1 MATPMAFVSV
11 AGAAAVT
18 STFTRRAAVG
28 AWRHPS
34 RARAAAAAA
43 TRRRVC
49 SSPTAS
55 AGTPVPAV
63 VTQDGGKQPQQPQQ
77 QQKKKKQQKQQQPK
91 GQAGEGGGRGGKK
104 GGADDAVVV
113 TPRAEDFSAW
123 YASVIT
129 SGDLAENSPVKGCM
143 VIKPHGYAIWELMR
157 DDLDASIKA
166 SGAKNAYF
174 PLLIPQSFLS
184 REAAHVDGFAKE
196 CAIVTHHRLRAVSG
210 EDGGAATVEVD
221 PDAALE
227 EPLIIRPT
235 SETMIWSMFSKWIQ
249 SHRDLPLA
257 INQWANVVR
266 WEMRTR
272 PFLRTTE
279 FLWQE
284 GHTAHS
290 TAAEARARASQMI
303 DVYAETAER
312 LLAIPVT
319 VGAKS
324 PRERFAGAE
333 ETLTIEAVMPNGW
346 ALQAGTSHYLGTAF
360 ADAFDVT
367 YQDEAG
373 ERQPVYASSWGVS
386 TRLMGALI
394 MTHSDDTGLALP
406 PAVAPVQVVVVV
418 IATKSPEAAAVVTP
432 FVAEVAS
439 RLRAAGV
446 RVEVDERSH
455 LRPGARYYEWER
467 KGVPLRLE
475 VGPRDAAARTVLA
488 ARRVGAD
495 RTKFGVEVGDA
506 FEASITDELAATQQS
521 MLDDARART
530 AARIFEVDTYGEMEE
545 ALASGDPDR
554 VGLFRV
560 AWKCDEANELAVK
573 EASKATIRCYP
584 RDGQEAAAGRRC
596 FYSGEPATHIALF
609 GRAF

>member
-1 MATPMAFVSV
+1 MATPMAFVGA

-18 STFTRRAAVG
+18 STFTRRAG
-28 AWRHPS
+28 LCAWRLS
-34 RARAAAAAA
+34 RRGAAAAAA
-43 TRRRVC
+43 TGRR
-49 SSPTAS
+49 PLT
-55 AGTPVPAV
+55 TPVATAEAPTPV
-63 VTQDGGKQPQQPQQ
+63 VSGQGSGSKQQKQKKQQ
-77 QQKKKKQQKQQQPK
+77 QQKPK
-91 GQAGEGGGRGGKK
+91 GGGSGGGGGGKK
-104 GGADDAVVV
+104 GGGADDAAVI

-123 YASVIT
+123 YASVIS
-129 SGDLAENSPVKGCM
+129 SGDLAEGSPVKGCM
-143 VIKPHGYAIWELMR
+143 VIKPHGYAVWELLR

-196 CAIVTHHRLRAVSG
+196 CAIVTHHRLRAVPG
-210 EDGGAATVEVD
+210 VDGAAATVEVD

-235 SETMIWSMFSKWIQ
+235 SETMIWSMFAKWIQ

-284 GHTAHS
+284 GHTAHAS
-290 TAAEARARASQMI
+290 PEEARARAQQMI
-303 DVYAETAER
+303 DVYADTAER
-312 LLAIPVT
+312 MLAIPVT
-319 VGAKS
+319 VGSKS

-333 ETLTIEAVMPNGW
+333 DTLTIEAVMPNGW

-367 YQDEAG
+367 YQDETG

-406 PAVAPVQVVVVV
+406 PAVAPVQVVLVV
-418 IATKSPEAAAVVTP
+418 IATKSPEAAAVVSP
-432 FVAEVAS
+432 FVDEVTS

-446 RVEVDERSH
+446 RVEVDERAH

-475 VGPRDAAARTVLA
+475 VGPRDAAARMVMA
-488 ARRVGAD
+488 ARRVGAE
-495 RTKFGVEVGDA
+495 RAKFSMPVGNDFEGTVRAELDA
-506 FEASITDELAATQQS
+506 LQAG
-521 MLDDARART
+521 MLDAARART
-530 AARIFEVDTYGEMEE
+530 AARIFDVDTYAEMEA
-545 ALASGDPDR
+545 ALGSGDADR

-560 AWKCDEANELAVK
+560 AWKCDEANELAIK
-573 EASKATIRCYP
+573 DACKATVRCYP
-584 RDGQEAAAGRRC
+584 RDGQAAAAGRKC

>member
-1 MATPMAFVSV
+1 MATPMAFVGA

-18 STFTRRAAVG
+18 STFTRRAG
-28 AWRHPS
+28 LCAWRLS
-34 RARAAAAAA
+34 RRGAAAAAA
-43 TRRRVC
+43 TGRR
-49 SSPTAS
+49 PLT
-55 AGTPVPAV
+55 TPVATTEAPTPAV
-63 VTQDGGKQPQQPQQ
+63 AAQDSGGKQ
-77 QQKKKKQQKQQQPK
+77 KKQQKQHQPK
-91 GQAGEGGGRGGKK
+91 PTGGGGGGGGGGGRGGGGKK
-104 GGADDAVVV
+104 GGGADDGAVI

-123 YASVIT
+123 YASVIS
-129 SGDLAENSPVKGCM
+129 SGDLAEGSPVKGCM
-143 VIKPHGYAIWELMR
+143 VIKPHGYAVWELLR

-196 CAIVTHHRLRAVSG
+196 CAIVTHHRLRAVPG
-210 EDGGAATVEVD
+210 VDGAAATVEVD

-235 SETMIWSMFSKWIQ
+235 SETMIWSMFAKWIQ

-284 GHTAHS
+284 GHTAHTS
-290 TAAEARARASQMI
+290 PEEARARAQQMI
-303 DVYAETAER
+303 DVYADTAER
-312 LLAIPVT
+312 MLAIPVT
-319 VGAKS
+319 VGSKS

-333 ETLTIEAVMPNGW
+333 DTLTIEAVMPNGW

-367 YQDEAG
+367 YQDETG

-406 PAVAPVQVVVVV
+406 PAVAPVQVVLVV
-418 IATKSPEAAAVVTP
+418 IATKSPEAAAVVSP
-432 FVAEVAS
+432 FVHEVTS

-446 RVEVDERSH
+446 RVEVDERAH

-475 VGPRDAAARTVLA
+475 VGPRDAAARTVMA

-495 RTKFGVEVGDA
+495 RAKFGMPVGDD
-506 FEASITDELAATQQS
+506 FEGAVRAELDALQAG
-521 MLDDARART
+521 MLDAARART
-530 AARIFEVDTYGEMEE
+530 AARIFDVDTYAEMEA
-545 ALASGDPDR
+545 ALGSGDADR

-560 AWKCDEANELAVK
+560 AWKCDEANEVAIK
-573 EASKATIRCYP
+573 EACKATVRCYP
-584 RDGQEAAAGRRC
+584 RDGQAAAAGRKC

>member
-1 MATPMAFVSV
+1 MPAV
-11 AGAAAVT
+11 AAQEG
-18 STFTRRAAVG
+18 G
-28 AWRHPS
+28 
-34 RARAAAAAA
+34 
-43 TRRRVC
+43 
-49 SSPTAS
+49 
-55 AGTPVPAV
+55 GTPP
-63 VTQDGGKQPQQPQQ
+63 KQPQQ
-77 QQKKKKQQKQQQPK
+77 KKKQQQQAQQAK
-91 GQAGEGGGRGGKK
+91 GQAGGGGGKK
-104 GGADDAVVV
+104 GGADDAAAAV

-123 YASVIT
+123 YASIIA
-129 SGDLAENSPVKGCM
+129 SGDLAEASPVKGCM
-143 VIKPHGYAIWELMR
+143 VIKPHGYAVWELLR

-196 CAIVTHHRLRAVSG
+196 CAIVTHHRLRAVPAG
-210 EDGGAATVEVD
+210 ADGGAATVEVD

-266 WEMRTR
+266 WELRTR

-284 GHTAHS
+284 GHTAHA
-290 TAAEARARASQMI
+290 TPAEARARAAQMI
-303 DVYAETAER
+303 DVYADTAER

-418 IATKSPEAAAVVTP
+418 IATKSPEAAAVVSP

-446 RVEVDERSH
+446 RVEVDDRAH

-495 RTKFGVEVGDA
+495 RAKFGVEVGDA
-506 FEASITDELAATQQS
+506 FEAAITAELSATQQA

-530 AARIFEVDTYGEMEE
+530 AARIFEVDTYAEMEA

-573 EASKATIRCYP
+573 EACKATIRCYP
-584 RDGQEAAAGRRC
+584 RDGQAAAEGRRC